1 MFVDVYFRAVI
12 NCILP
17 LLHGIVYMLYG
28 LLLLLCRIALF
39 HHTKIIIC
47 ISTCVVTVCACVCFQ
62 PCEQHS
68 MSLIRT
74 ETVTSRRRNYS
85 PWWPA
90 WDRTWRGGRST
101 RWSGMSTL
109 TVELASYWRH
119 PVCMLRVDWRKWSST
134 PRMLLPVIF
143 NFSRFFPQ
151 S

>member
-1 MFVDVYFRAVI
+1 MNAHNMFVDVYFRAVI

-47 ISTCVVTVCACVCFQ
+47 ISTCVVTVCACVCLQ
-62 PCEQHS
+62 PCELRS

-85 PWWPA
+85 P
-90 WDRTWRGGRST
+90 
-101 RWSGMSTL
+101 
-109 TVELASYWRH
+109 
-119 PVCMLRVDWRKWSST
+119 
-134 PRMLLPVIF
+134 
-143 NFSRFFPQ
+143 
-151 S
+151 